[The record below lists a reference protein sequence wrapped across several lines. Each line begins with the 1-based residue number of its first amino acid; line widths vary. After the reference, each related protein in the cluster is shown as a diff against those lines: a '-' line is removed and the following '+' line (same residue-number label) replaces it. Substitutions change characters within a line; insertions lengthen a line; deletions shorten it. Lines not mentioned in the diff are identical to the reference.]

1 MNEFQKVADY
11 ILGVSKLSQ
20 PQLREH
26 LRNKKKSLEAKR
38 ERVQKMFPEGSLSGE
53 FLRIEAINGNVM
65 FTCQYDKNKFKPSL
79 LK

>member
-38 ERVQKMFPEGSLSGE
+38 ERVQKMFPEGSLADE
-53 FLRIEAINGNVM
+53 FLRIEIEQLDLQIQM
-65 FTCQYDKNKFKPSL
+65 IEEKK
-79 LK
+79 